1 MRVYI
6 TIFVFLFSWASTRAT
21 NKKSH
26 NNLEFI
32 TIGLYD
38 SARTLYL
45 TANQDYQILEAGSP
59 TGSWNEAKTIILNR
73 AGAKTLI
80 KSSPATIE
88 SMVVAS
94 PPSLTSSSQALKFV
108 CLDSSG
114 SKVLI
119 KNFDSKKFF
128 KGDYKNSDIKIIKKQ
143 KQKPCLFMLKSS
155 RLDKNPYNIFRG
167 NIIIIPHKNSFTV
180 INELKIEDYLR
191 SVVASEVSYT
201 WPLEALKAQAIAART
216 YTLAQKGRR
225 KNLGYDLKSGVEDQM
240 YLGYKKENPRINQA
254 VKATQGEF
262 LIDKAGVIV
271 DAYYSSH
278 AGTYSSYPETSW
290 GISPKHYLQAVK
302 EFSTEVKPWE
312 LNLTLEQIQ
321 EKLKDLRYEKLT
333 AITIL
338 KRSPEGRVAG
348 VLISG
353 SQDGSPKHTSLSGE
367 EFRHHLGLRS
377 TNFSMQWITQELVSA
392 SPPAV
397 ILKTKKNI
405 FEKIFGFMLNEKDPK
420 PALQESSAVK
430 SLIHNLKISG
440 EGYGHGIG
448 LSQYDAKFLAQS
460 GKSYKEILLYYYQG
474 ASIVRRVN

>member
-1 MRVYI
+1 MRVCI
-6 TIFVFLFSWASTRAT
+6 AIFVFLFSWASTKAT
-21 NKKSH
+21 NKKSQ
-26 NNLEFI
+26 NNLELI
-32 TIGLYD
+32 AIGLHD

-45 TANQDYQILEAGSP
+45 TANQDYQILEKSSP
-59 TGSWNEAKTIILNR
+59 SGSWSEATTIIINR

-94 PPSLTSSSQALKFV
+94 PPSLTSSSKALKFA
-108 CLDSSG
+108 CLESSG

-128 KGDYKNSDIKIIKKQ
+128 KGDYKNTDIKIIKKQ

-167 NIIIIPHKNSFTV
+167 NIIIIPHKNSFSV
-180 INELKIEDYLR
+180 INELRIEDYLR

-201 WPLEALKAQAIAART
+201 WPLDALKAQAIAART

-240 YLGYKKENPRINQA
+240 YLGYKKENPRITQS

-262 LIDKAGVIV
+262 LVDKSGVIV

-312 LNLTLEQIQ
+312 LNLSLEQIQ
-321 EKLKDLRYEKLT
+321 EKLKDLRYEKLN

-353 SQDGSPKHTSLSGE
+353 IKDGTPKHTSLSGE

-377 TNFSMQWITQELVSA
+377 TNFSMEWINKETIV
-392 SPPAV
+392 PNIPAP
-397 ILKTKKNI
+397 IIKSKKNI
-405 FEKIFGFMLNEKDPK
+405 FEKIFGFMLNDKDPK
-420 PALQESSAVK
+420 PAQEENSTTK
-430 SLIHNLKISG
+430 KLTYNLKISG

-460 GKSYKEILLYYYQG
+460 SKSYKEILLYYYQG
-474 ASIVRRVN
+474 ARIVRRFN